1 MRKALLV
8 ALIAGLLSPAAG
20 AVEIKKDGWLF
31 PNPAHA
37 EKLKIFTKDYYDRI
51 PGRETLVKIYR
62 RNKDKVVFETLEVE
76 GEIYSC
82 QFHSKNE
89 ATKSIDVYAI
99 VDMDGDGVFE
109 SKFAMGERA
118 NPPTWVIDRYYKK
131 HPDQKD
137 PGPRAASPAP
147 SAK

>member
-1 MRKALLV
+1 MRRAV
-8 ALIAGLLSPAAG
+8 VGAVIAGLCVAPVG
-20 AVEIKKDGWLF
+20 AVEIKKEGWLF

-51 PGRETLVKIYR
+51 PGRETVVKIYR
-62 RNKDKVVFETLEVE
+62 RNKDKVVFETLEVD
-76 GEIYSC
+76 GEVYSC

-109 SKFAMGERA
+109 SRFAMGERA
-118 NPPTWVIDRYYKK
+118 SPPAWVIDRYYKK

-137 PGPRAASPAP
+137 PGPRAAAPAP
-147 SAK
+147 SGK